1 MPKEILKEEPLT
13 IAEAKEILNKVDKES
28 LGEFQ
33 RRVLDYSQKI
43 SKLSGKNAKKLMKK
57 LIGEHKLTQNEAIQ
71 IVNAMPETMEEIRSI
86 LAIKGRT
93 FESEFFDEVLKSL
106 GKFRKK

>member
-43 SKLSGKNAKKLMKK
+43 SKLSGKNAKK
-57 LIGEHKLTQNEAIQ
+57 H
-71 IVNAMPETMEEIRSI
+71 
-86 LAIKGRT
+86 
-93 FESEFFDEVLKSL
+93 
-106 GKFRKK
+106 